1 MYIIING
8 DKENNVTNVFILVF
22 SIFVLH
28 IILNFYL
35 VAICTNYLLIKYNFR
50 EQDLFQVNTMS
61 HTFVTIIDVIL
72 ICCGVEVFF
81 VDLGITRSNGLD
93 TNPKICFNT
102 LLGYF

>member
-1 MYIIING
+1 MAKG

-28 IILNFYL
+28 IILAYL

-72 ICCGVEVFF
+72 IAAV
-81 VDLGITRSNGLD
+81 L
-93 TNPKICFNT
+93 K
-102 LLGYF
+102 YFL

>member
-1 MYIIING
+1 MANG

-28 IILNFYL
+28 IILAYL

-72 ICCGVEVFF
+72 IAAV
-81 VDLGITRSNGLD
+81 L
-93 TNPKICFNT
+93 K
-102 LLGYF
+102 YFL

>member
-1 MYIIING
+1 MYIMAKG

-28 IILNFYL
+28 IILAYL

-72 ICCGVEVFF
+72 IAEV
-81 VDLGITRSNGLD
+81 L
-93 TNPKICFNT
+93 K
-102 LLGYF
+102 YFL